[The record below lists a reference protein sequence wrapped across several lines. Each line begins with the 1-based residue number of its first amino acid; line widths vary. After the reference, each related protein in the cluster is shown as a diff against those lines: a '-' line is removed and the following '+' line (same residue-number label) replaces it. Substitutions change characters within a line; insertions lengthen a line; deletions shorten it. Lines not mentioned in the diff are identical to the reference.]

1 MPRIV
6 ISYRREDTAGHAG
19 RLHDRLVQE
28 FGKEEV
34 FLDTDIIAPGDDW
47 LAAIERA
54 LAQCESLVAVIG
66 RRWLLPTERGDRRR
80 LNGPGEYVRMEIA
93 TALKREILVVPVLVE
108 GAAMPSKADLPAVL
122 RPLTRR
128 QPLKL
133 SHEGFHTDVQRLAQ
147 ALRARSAAGATAEPR
162 APAPAPAP
170 APPSAAESGAAPRPA
185 VDETWVRHCVE
196 LIAAAQDDA
205 TGGFRNQLFDADARP
220 QTWSTAQCVVALGQL
235 PELGRLLP
243 ALETACDSMEATR
256 QPAGGWG
263 YDVAEG
269 EETVTEVGCWV
280 TLAHL
285 CLLEHPDVQAR
296 APRLAAALGPRVER
310 DLEWMVERQ
319 HPAGGWSPVRRV
331 DPRRNQRTYTSMMA
345 LWTLL
350 KARHCDALAAAVE
363 KHDSRILRTVRW
375 LLNGF
380 DATNGWVP
388 NPGRSPQARD
398 FLGLTAQLL
407 AVLHYAE
414 VVGRER
420 DVLHVLHDDPTYREA
435 RRWFLG
441 HEDLPVRKFAWN
453 DSLPDIDQELSGTSF
468 HLEGSTF
475 LWCPWSLLTLGVLAA
490 DPRAGGGERAR
501 AAALRQRSVE
511 LLTKHR
517 KEIGINGTYEMA
529 ETLLSLAP
537 LAFGGA
543 PALGIRS

>member
-19 RLHDRLVQE
+19 RLHDHLRQE
-28 FGKEEV
+28 FGSEEV
-34 FLDTDIIAPGDDW
+34 FLDIDGSIAPGDDFVEA
-47 LAAIERA
+47 LERV
-54 LAQCESLVAVIG
+54 LAQCETLVAVIG
-66 RRWLLPTERGDRRR
+66 HQWLGARDRGDRRD
-80 LNGPGEYVRMEIA
+80 YVQMEIA
-93 TALKREILVVPVLVE
+93 AALERKIRVVPVLVE
-108 GAAMPSKADLPAVL
+108 GAAMPDERDLPPGLGA
-122 RPLTRR
+122 LTRR
-128 QPLKL
+128 QALKL
-133 SHEGFHTDVQRLAQ
+133 SHEGFHADVQRLAQ
-147 ALRARSAAGATAEPR
+147 ALRARPAAATPAEPR

-170 APPSAAESGAAPRPA
+170 VPPSAAESGAALGPTI
-185 VDETWVRHCVE
+185 DETWVRHCVE
-196 LIAAAQDDA
+196 LIAAARDDA

-243 ALETACDSMEATR
+243 ALEAACDSMEATR

-263 YDVAEG
+263 YDVAED
-269 EETVTEVGCWV
+269 EEAVTEVGCWA

-285 CLLEHPDVQAR
+285 CLLEHPDVRQR

-310 DLEWMVERQ
+310 DLEQMVERQ
-319 HPAGGWSPVRRV
+319 HPAGGWSPVRRA

-345 LWTLL
+345 LWALL
-350 KARHCDALAAAVE
+350 KARHCNALAAAVE
-363 KHDSRILRTVRW
+363 KYDSRILRTVRW

-380 DATNGWVP
+380 DSTNGWVP

-407 AVLHYAE
+407 GVLHYAE

-420 DVLHVLHDDPTYREA
+420 DILHVLHDDPTYREA
-435 RRWFLG
+435 RRWFLD
-441 HEDLPVRKFAWN
+441 HEDLPGRKFVWN

-475 LWCPWSLLTLGVLAA
+475 LWCPWSLLTLGVFAA
-490 DPRAGGGERAR
+490 DPRADAGERAR
-501 AAALRQRSVE
+501 AAVLHQRCVE
-511 LLTKHR
+511 LLMKHR

-537 LAFGGA
+537 LTFGGA